1 MKVIYR
7 RGLKENV
14 KDELIRS
21 GASTTTL
28 NNTIVEAIRIDD
40 MLYER

>member
-1 MKVIYR
+1 MYC

-21 GASTTTL
+21 GGL
-28 NNTIVEAIRIDD
+28 FQNIEQLIKEAIEIDD
-40 MLYER
+40 KLYER

>member
-1 MKVIYR
+1 MYR

-21 GASTTTL
+21 GASTITL
-28 NNTIVEAIRIDD
+28 DNTIVEAIRIDD